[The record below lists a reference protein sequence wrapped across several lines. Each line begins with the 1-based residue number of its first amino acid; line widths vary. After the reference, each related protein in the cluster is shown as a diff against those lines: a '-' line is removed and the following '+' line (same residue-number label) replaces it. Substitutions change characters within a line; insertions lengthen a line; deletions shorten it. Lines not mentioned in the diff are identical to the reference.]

1 MTLIVE
7 DCGNAMAAAVA
18 EPQSNDLIFIL
29 NRPKKE
35 EKKKGNEWFCYSSD
49 KSPGLRAA
57 LVFVK
62 VDSLVSLSL
71 VIIIKK
77 GKHEFREAGLDL

>member
-35 EKKKGNEWFCYSSD
+35 EKKGNEWFCYSSD